1 MPHVQIELGRVCG
14 RINKELIQM
23 TFSPYPNFPILD
35 FSEFLEFQNKKAAF
49 FCKSDGFEPYLRV
62 VIIFMVSLC
71 DSVQNPS

>member
-23 TFSPYPNFPILD
+23 TFSPDPNFRILN
-35 FSEFLEFQNKKAAF
+35 FSKFLEFQNKKGAF
-49 FCKSDGFEPYLRV
+49 FCKSEGFEPYFRV
-62 VIIFMVSLC
+62 LIIFMVSWC